1 MSDFVH
7 LHVHS
12 EYSLLDGAIRLN
24 QNVLSES
31 EQDKILHVSPLT
43 EALKSMGMKACA
55 ITDHGNLYGV
65 HTFVSAM
72 RAAGLKPIIG
82 SEFYVADDLR
92 VKTPETM
99 HRRDHLI
106 LLAKNLTGYK
116 NLMKLSTISFVDG
129 FYVKPRIDLDTLAQ
143 YSEGL
148 ICCSACLAGRIP
160 QLLLKNDYEGAKEYA
175 LRLKGMFEQGD
186 FYIEL
191 QDHGLEEQQRILK
204 PLVSLARDIGVK
216 VVATNDAHYL
226 KRSDADT
233 QDTMM
238 CITLQCKKTDP
249 VGVRFSNDNF
259 YLKSGEEMEEL
270 FSWIPGAIE
279 STKESA
285 DKVYGDYFVV

>member
-186 FYIEL
+186 FYTE
-191 QDHGLEEQQRILK
+191 R
-204 PLVSLARDIGVK
+204 P
-216 VVATNDAHYL
+216 
-226 KRSDADT
+226 
-233 QDTMM
+233 
-238 CITLQCKKTDP
+238 
-249 VGVRFSNDNF
+249 
-259 YLKSGEEMEEL
+259 
-270 FSWIPGAIE
+270 
-279 STKESA
+279 
-285 DKVYGDYFVV
+285 